1 MGLIATVGTGI
12 AIVVLGALLT
22 YAFRVRQLYLLVPK
36 MFGYSALTQKGRI
49 LELRAF
55 NRGRSMEEDVHI
67 DMPPALTYGLI
78 AADHPDV
85 QLDKNKLVL
94 SRIPP
99 RSEVSLVVL
108 AEGPI
113 DAESFSPTLTSKT
126 TKGKVVKKLEEVP
139 PNTGVVVLSI
149 GGVLILLAL
158 MILIPQKWIEYQNKR
173 QETERKE
180 ILGRYAFLEQS
191 GWREFDSYVFS
202 EVRRSYSGFEF
213 PLVYKSARRK
223 GDYIEI
229 HFLATNKTAAPL
241 KVTAYFDTE
250 EDGVSIVGGKS
261 VFDVFVNPMQS
272 IPVEAGTEIPRNHP
286 LGKLFVKLNLKFGKE
301 NLWGIRFYPSL
312 NKAANQALRGTPA
325 SGRP

>member
-1 MGLIATVGTGI
+1 MDLIAKIGSGI
-12 AIVVLGALLT
+12 AIAVLGALVM

-36 MFGYSALTQKGRI
+36 MFGYSALTEKGKI
-49 LELRAF
+49 LELRVF

-67 DMPPALTYGLI
+67 DMPPALTYELI

-108 AEGPI
+108 AEGAI
-113 DAESFSPTLTSKT
+113 EAESFSPTLSSKT

-139 PNTGVVVLSI
+139 PNAGVVVLSI
-149 GGVLILLAL
+149 GGVLMLFAL
-158 MILIPQKWIEYQNKR
+158 VILIPSKWIEYQNER
-173 QETERKE
+173 QETQKKE

-191 GWREFDSYVFS
+191 GWRKFDSYVFS

-213 PLVYKSARRK
+213 PIAFNSARRK
-223 GDYIEI
+223 GNYVEI
-229 HFLATNKTAAPL
+229 QFLATNKTAAPL
-241 KVTAYFDTE
+241 KATAYFDTE
-250 EDGVSIVGGKS
+250 QDGVSIVGEKS
-261 VFDVFVNPMQS
+261 VFDMLVNPMQS
-272 IPVEAGTEIPRNHP
+272 IPVVVGTQISRNHP
-286 LGKLFVKLNLKFGKE
+286 LEKLFVKLNLKFGEE
-301 NLWGIRFYPSL
+301 NVWGVRFYPSL
-312 NKAANQALRGTPA
+312 NKTANQALQGTPA